1 MRKLGVGIYGVG
13 EGFGGIMGDRK
24 PREVHVQAAARALK
38 FAEDKI
44 RNGDYRLLILD
55 EINVAVHLGLVDVEE
70 MLAFLKNKPKDL
82 DVILTG
88 RDAPK
93 EFIEIADLVSEV
105 KDLKHPFSKGVSAKR
120 GIEF

>member
-1 MRKLGVGIYGVG
+1 
-13 EGFGGIMGDRK
+13 
-24 PREVHVQAAARALK
+24 LK